1 MDKLNKLNKGNKQ
14 SKRNKRRSLNK
25 FNNQKGFTLVELVV
39 VMAILSI
46 LGVAI
51 YGFFHT
57 SSNGY
62 KRTEQE
68 VDLLNEAQLTTN
80 QFDNMIIDST
90 KGLDYAYDTATVKN
104 VSITSDADIAD
115 PAAVVKKT
123 FAVTNETEAYRIEWE
138 KATKK
143 VTVTKITPS
152 GAGEP
157 SLLAEYVSGFSV
169 SLLRAKTQRVVE
181 FHFDFLNGTQTY
193 DINHNITMRNKVV
206 VNGKSVSEYEDAPWW
221 KITSVDIYYGGVRYT
236 GKTIPV
242 TVTGAQQTID
252 LTAQVNGI
260 NLPATKKV
268 TWMIG
273 GNTDTSTIVTS
284 TGDLSCTVTLG
295 AGEKSK
301 RIAVT
306 ATADVKNE
314 GDKTNAKAST
324 YISMKSLDDTS
335 DDGLLRG
342 GQYILTADKL
352 LKYEGTIQWGFKT
365 IDGYPIGNE
374 VQHLL
379 SLLARR
385 VEYDENG
392 KQIILDSI
400 WKEYGESWEVDNNN
414 DHYIDCNNKWNTNDL
429 DFFILDTSG
438 LERGKCKIST
448 GIGHYDRFWKDYRY
462 QLQVEARIYD
472 DEGNLVASQVIGAD
486 EKTPGD
492 VLYMDKIT
500 LKLQE
505 KDGSVLKE
513 SDYKDEDMM
522 VGITPVPIILEAG
535 ETKEFYAKPSGYV
548 GTPYINLVSG
558 NADCFQTQ
566 SYNPTTGLAVFR
578 VKENIE
584 QQLYLE
590 YNIGIADFDVYQ
602 LQITVLPKK

>member
-206 VNGKSVSEYEDAPWW
+206 VNGKAVTEYEDAPWW
-221 KITSVDIYYGGVRYT
+221 KITSVDIYYGGVLYT

-242 TVTGAQQTID
+242 TVTGTQQTID
-252 LTAQVNGI
+252 LTAQINGI

-295 AGEKSK
+295 ADEKSK

-324 YISMKSLDDTS
+324 YISMKDSGVGS
-335 DDGLLRG
+335 DDRLIRG
-342 GQYILTADKL
+342 GDGYWLDVSDKM
-352 LKYEGTIQWGFKT
+352 KPGDTVEWGFKSVGL
-365 IDGYPIGNE
+365 IYSGGN
-374 VQHLL
+374 VNA
-379 SLLARR
+379 S
-385 VEYDENG
+385 
-392 KQIILDSI
+392 
-400 WKEYGESWEVDNNN
+400 ESSVV
-414 DHYIDCNNKWNTNDL
+414 
-429 DFFILDTSG
+429 
-438 LERGKCKIST
+438 GKCIPS
-448 GIGHYDRFWKDYRY
+448 D
-462 QLQVEARIYD
+462 
-472 DEGNLVASQVIGAD
+472 
-486 EKTPGD
+486 
-492 VLYMDKIT
+492 LYWNSDC
-500 LKLQE
+500 
-505 KDGSVLKE
+505 
-513 SDYKDEDMM
+513 SDYKYKNPDWGLCDPDKMITLDPRED
-522 VGITPVPIILEAG
+522 GKCLINAG
-535 ETKEFYAKPSGYV
+535 TDYSTNLFETTAFQVAVVAKVKHPDGSYDLHQFGKVATKPEEVDKNDPLYMEQM
-548 GTPYINLVSG
+548 YINIVKPDGSQFGDYGDVSEGLKVSEGQFRLFIKDNESISFKVEGHGYKILPDVTYSSGDEEGSFAVKPIYNKDTG
-558 NADCFQTQ
+558 NITFKAADLKGKVSKVEYKISIAGSSIYNLSIEVNE
-566 SYNPTTGLAVFR
+566 SYTSS
-578 VKENIE
+578 K
-584 QQLYLE
+584 
-590 YNIGIADFDVYQ
+590 
-602 LQITVLPKK
+602 